1 MRRGMAYGA
10 AVLFIALMGLAGCN
24 TGRDNAYGDRDCP
37 FAHPCASPGSTPVDS
52 EQGHKDS

>member
-1 MRRGMAYGA
+1 MTRAMAYTAGA
-10 AVLFIALMGLAGCN
+10 LLVALCGLSACN

-37 FAHPCASPGSTPVDS
+37 FAHPCTSPGSTPVDS

>member
-1 MRRGMAYGA
+1 MTRAMVYSAG
-10 AVLFIALMGLAGCN
+10 VLLFALAGLSACN

-52 EQGHKDS
+52 EQGHKDG